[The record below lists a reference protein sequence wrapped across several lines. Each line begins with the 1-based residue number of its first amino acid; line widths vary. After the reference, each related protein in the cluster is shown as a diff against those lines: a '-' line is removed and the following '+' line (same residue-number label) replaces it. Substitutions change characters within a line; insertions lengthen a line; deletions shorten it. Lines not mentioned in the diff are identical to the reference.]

1 MRAQVKN
8 RIGEGIIREVDFR
21 SRSLAVDV
29 QGEQLGWSFAITAG
43 RGGCDQSSAVL
54 ELVTTCL
61 ILFGRPVPR
70 PIGCLSL

>member
-29 QGEQLGWSFAITAG
+29 QGEQLGWSF
-43 RGGCDQSSAVL
+43 RSRPGGVVVIRAPPC
-54 ELVTTCL
+54 
-61 ILFGRPVPR
+61 
-70 PIGCLSL
+70 